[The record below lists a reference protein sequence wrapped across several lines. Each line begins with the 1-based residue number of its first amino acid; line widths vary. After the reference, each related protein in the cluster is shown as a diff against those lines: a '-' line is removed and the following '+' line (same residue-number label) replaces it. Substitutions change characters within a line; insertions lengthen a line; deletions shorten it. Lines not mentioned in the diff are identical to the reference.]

1 MASSALE
8 KLTPEHK
15 LCESIEDI
23 ATHWIPVS
31 WSAATE
37 TYIHTNNIRKKQVT
51 IVSND
56 CPGVDTV
63 CLRCETLEYYWGSLK
78 EEIGVSIL
86 TYMEEE
92 EARGLGYS
100 FITGKVIN

>member
-31 WSAATE
+31 WSAAAE

-51 IVSND
+51 IVIK
-56 CPGVDTV
+56 G
-63 CLRCETLEYYWGSLK
+63 
-78 EEIGVSIL
+78 I
-86 TYMEEE
+86 
-92 EARGLGYS
+92 
-100 FITGKVIN
+100 